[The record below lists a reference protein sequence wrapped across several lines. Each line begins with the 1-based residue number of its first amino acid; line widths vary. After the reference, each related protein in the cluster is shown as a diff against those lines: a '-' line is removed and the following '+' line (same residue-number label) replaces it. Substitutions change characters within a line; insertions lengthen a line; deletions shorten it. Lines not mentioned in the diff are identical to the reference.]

1 MTAGRVRRRTNPLLV
16 TLVILACLGIGIG
29 VGIGIGA
36 GIWKGSDGTN
46 DASLKATCPEGE
58 HVPALNTYFV
68 TTSSVNVSELPER
81 YNPAFGDFLAITIP
95 KSSLPPTIPFVKT
108 SMTDGAVYQDV
119 LNSTD
124 FFDMWGELSKKA
136 DPENGTFAMPGL
148 DEAHW
153 CFRKYKDQFDPLAS
167 GKGLSQAPANA
178 MLVFESDSRETFV
191 ADIFSVEKDADAYTL
206 HARLAPA
213 NATLDNKEGVCHLYQ
228 SVYDPHYHHRSSCLQ
243 IIPAVEITASEAI
256 NGKGMTAF
264 IRLTPIID
272 SAIIG
277 GIVEGVGDLIAA
289 GGAEAAAGGADVAAG
304 GADVAAGGAEAGGA
318 EAGGAEAGVAEA
330 GGNEGAGEE
339 GGEGDGEDG
348 GGRSCAGVIV
358 AGAAL
363 GGGGAAGDKGDGEQ
377 IAGAAVAGGGSQYIG
392 NKACG

>member
-1 MTAGRVRRRTNPLLV
+1 MLV

-264 IRLTPIID
+264 IRLTPIVD
-272 SAIIG
+272 TGAAIVG
-277 GIVEGVGDLIAA
+277 LVEGVGDLL
-289 GGAEAAAGGADVAAG
+289 
-304 GADVAAGGAEAGGA
+304 AAGGAEAGGA
-318 EAGGAEAGVAEA
+318 EVAADGAEVAADGAEVAADGAEA

-348 GGRSCAGVIV
+348 GGRSCTGVIA
-358 AGAAL
+358 AGAAIS
-363 GGGGAAGDKGDGEQ
+363 GGGVAEVKGDVEQ
-377 IAGAAVAGGGSQYIG
+377 IAGAAAGGAGSAYLG

>member
-264 IRLTPIID
+264 IRLTPIVD
-272 SAIIG
+272 TGAAIVG
-277 GIVEGVGDLIAA
+277 LVEGVGDLL
-289 GGAEAAAGGADVAAG
+289 
-304 GADVAAGGAEAGGA
+304 AAGGAEAGGA
-318 EAGGAEAGVAEA
+318 EVAADGAEVAADGAEA

-348 GGRSCAGVIV
+348 GGRSCTGVIA
-358 AGAAL
+358 AGAAIS
-363 GGGGAAGDKGDGEQ
+363 GGGVAEVKGDVEQ
-377 IAGAAVAGGGSQYIG
+377 IAGAAAGGAGSAYLG

>member
-1 MTAGRVRRRTNPLLV
+1 VTAGRVRRRANPVLV

-46 DASLKATCPEGE
+46 EASLKATCPEGE
-58 HVPALNTYFV
+58 HATALNTYFL

-108 SMTDGAVYQDV
+108 SMTDGEVYHDV

-153 CFRKYKDQFDPLAS
+153 CFQKYKDLFDPLAS

-213 NATLDNKEGVCHLYQ
+213 NATLDQKEGVCHVHQ
-228 SVYDPHYHHRSSCLQ
+228 SVYDPHYHYRSRCLQ
-243 IIPAVEITASEAI
+243 ILPAVEITASEAI

-264 IRLTPIID
+264 IRITPFVD
-272 SAIIG
+272 
-277 GIVEGVGDLIAA
+277 IAA
-289 GGAEAAAGGADVAAG
+289 L
-304 GADVAAGGAEAGGA
+304 
-318 EAGGAEAGVAEA
+318 
-330 GGNEGAGEE
+330 
-339 GGEGDGEDG
+339 
-348 GGRSCAGVIV
+348 
-358 AGAAL
+358 AL
-363 GGGGAAGDKGDGEQ
+363 ERG
-377 IAGAAVAGGGSQYIG
+377 
-392 NKACG
+392 

>member
-264 IRLTPIID
+264 IRLTPIVD
-272 SAIIG
+272 TAALIG
-277 GIVEGVGDLIAA
+277 GIVDGVGDLIAA
-289 GGAEAAAGGADVAAG
+289 GGAEA
-304 GADVAAGGAEAGGA
+304 GGAEVAADGA
-318 EAGGAEAGVAEA
+318 EVAADGAEA

-348 GGRSCAGVIV
+348 GGRSCAGVIA
-358 AGAAL
+358 AGAVV
-363 GGGGAAGDKGDGEQ
+363 GGGGVAEVKGDGEQ

>member
-1 MTAGRVRRRTNPLLV
+1 MTAGRVRRRTNPVLV

-304 GADVAAGGAEAGGA
+304 GAEAGGA

-348 GGRSCAGVIV
+348 GGRSCAGVIA
-358 AGAAL
+358 AGAVV
-363 GGGGAAGDKGDGEQ
+363 GGGGVAEVKGDGEQ
-377 IAGAAVAGGGSQYIG
+377 IAGAAAGGGGSAYLG

>member
-1 MTAGRVRRRTNPLLV
+1 VLV

-46 DASLKATCPEGE
+46 EASLKATCPEGE

-243 IIPAVEITASEAI
+243 ILPAVEITATEAI

-264 IRLTPIID
+264 IRLTP
-272 SAIIG
+272 AVG
-277 GIVEGVGDLIAA
+277 LGVGELVFAAAEGVGDLIAA
-289 GGAEAAAGGADVAAG
+289 GGAEAGGAE
-304 GADVAAGGAEAGGA
+304 VAAGGAEVAAGGGEVA
-318 EAGGAEAGVAEA
+318 AGGGEVA
-330 GGNEGAGEE
+330 GGGGEVAGGGGEVGGGEGAGEE
-339 GGEGDGEDG
+339 G
-348 GGRSCAGVIV
+348 GGRSCAGVTT
-358 AGAAL
+358 AGAL
-363 GGGGAAGDKGDGEQ
+363 VGGGGAASAKGNVEEV
-377 IAGAAVAGGGSQYIG
+377 AGAAFSGGAGEYLI
-392 NKACG
+392 NKACD

>member
-264 IRLTPIID
+264 IRLTPIVD
-272 SAIIG
+272 TGAAIVG
-277 GIVEGVGDLIAA
+277 LVEGVGDLL
-289 GGAEAAAGGADVAAG
+289 
-304 GADVAAGGAEAGGA
+304 AAGGAEAGGA
-318 EAGGAEAGVAEA
+318 EVAADGAEVAADGAEVAADGAEA

-363 GGGGAAGDKGDGEQ
+363 GGRGAAGDKGDGEQ
-377 IAGAAVAGGGSQYIG
+377 IAGAAAGGGGSAYLG